1 MQHICPLQDY
11 IGNLIS
17 DALPIVLDSEC
28 AITRGIH
35 VVTVLSV
42 VVVACAA
49 LVTQQ
54 MMMAQK
60 IDMTLSVLLAST

>member
-1 MQHICPLQDY
+1 MQHICPLQHLFE
-11 IGNLIS
+11 NLIS
-17 DALPIVLDSEC
+17 DALPIVLDSDC
-28 AITRGIH
+28 AITRGMH

-54 MMMAQK
+54 MMMAQ
-60 IDMTLSVLLAST
+60 ILDMTLSVLLAST